1 MFEVLLVEDHPTMS
15 ANIIDF
21 LSDYYRVTPAY
32 TLSEAECHL
41 HASQYDLIILDLMLP
56 DGSGLSLLKT
66 LKPQF
71 STTGVI
77 ILSAKEALNDKL
89 IAFELGAYDY
99 LTKPFFMEE
108 LRVRMQL
115 ILKRMGKVDDQHS
128 ISFKNLK
135 IDLNKCAV
143 TIDDMPLDLNEKTYK
158 LLEYFV
164 TNKNILLFKEQIFD
178 RICGIDSEAST
189 DIVEVYMSRLRKQL
203 SVYGYDKYLITRRG
217 MGYILDEKTE

>member
-15 ANIIDF
+15 ANIVDY
-21 LSDYYRVTPAY
+21 LGSDYNLTAAY
-32 TLSEAECHL
+32 TLFDAECQL
-41 HASQYDLIILDLMLP
+41 HAASYDLVILDLMLP
-56 DGSGLSLLKT
+56 DGNGLELLKN
-66 LKPQF
+66 LKNQLA
-71 STTGVI
+71 TTGVI

-108 LRVRMQL
+108 LKVRMQL
-115 ILKRMGKVDDQHS
+115 ILKRMGKVDDQHN
-128 ISFKNLK
+128 IHFKNLK
-135 IDLNKCAV
+135 IDLNKCVAS
-143 TIDDMPLDLNEKTYK
+143 IDEVPLELNEKTYK

-203 SVYGYDKYLITRRG
+203 SPFGYDKYFVTRRG
-217 MGYILDEKTE
+217 MGYILDEKNE